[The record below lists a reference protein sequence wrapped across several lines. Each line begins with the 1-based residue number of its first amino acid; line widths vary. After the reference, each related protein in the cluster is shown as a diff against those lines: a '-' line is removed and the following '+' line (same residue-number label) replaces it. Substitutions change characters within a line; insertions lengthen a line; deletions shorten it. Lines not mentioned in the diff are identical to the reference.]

1 MVVVAAVRNAWV
13 VGRSRERVARH
24 CTPAASIAAYWHRS
38 PTVAARPVTTGDAAA
53 VAAAN
58 TVSTASGSSW
68 GVATS
73 ASRTLAEAAAG
84 GAVADADAVAV
95 ADVGAGV
102 GCTNT
107 HSDEKGAGSQDIRSG
122 ARDSS
127 YYVESG
133 SSRTGA
139 SLAAAFQHEVPE
151 DSLMDRRELW
161 ACLEE
166 KQKRYAV
173 GSNGEADA
181 ACGAGA
187 DGHPKSVSQRGRHL

>member
-1 MVVVAAVRNAWV
+1 
-13 VGRSRERVARH
+13 
-24 CTPAASIAAYWHRS
+24 
-38 PTVAARPVTTGDAAA
+38 VAARPVTTGDAAA

-73 ASRTLAEAAAG
+73 ASRTLAGAAAG
-84 GAVADADAVAV
+84 GAVAGAV

-102 GCTNT
+102 ECTNT
-107 HSDEKGAGSQDIRSG
+107 HSDAKGAGSQDIRSG
-122 ARDSS
+122 AQDSS

-133 SSRTGA
+133 FSRTGA

-151 DSLMDRRELW
+151 DSPMDRRELW

-181 ACGAGA
+181 ACDAGA

>member
-1 MVVVAAVRNAWV
+1 MVVVAVRNAWV
-13 VGRSRERVARH
+13 GRSRERAARH
-24 CTPAASIAAYWHRS
+24 CTPAASIAAYWYRS
-38 PTVAARPVTTGDAAA
+38 PTVAARPVTADDAAA

-58 TVSTASGSSW
+58 TVGTASDSSW
-68 GVATS
+68 RVATS
-73 ASRTLAEAAAG
+73 ASHTLAEAAVG
-84 GAVADADAVAV
+84 GVVADAAAV

-102 GCTNT
+102 ECMNT
-107 HSDEKGAGSQDIRSG
+107 HSDVKGAGSQDIRSG

-181 ACGAGA
+181 ACDAGA